1 MHTESDMRKLLYV
14 CAAGLVCVILSVN
27 GCQPSP
33 NPTPVVTPPGT
44 AAPIDQAWAQYKADQ
59 IALFQ
64 AAKANSA
71 NLADPNAFFNYINGS
86 LTATPASG
94 TVGNLAKDF
103 GPAGAAI
110 GQAFTASGPAAACD
124 MGVQIWSGGAIPAA
138 SQPIQPP
145 QPQMKKGK

>member
-1 MHTESDMRKLLYV
+1 MHTESDMRKMLYV
-14 CAAGLVCVILSVN
+14 CVAALACVVLSVN
-27 GCQPSP
+27 GCQPMP
-33 NPTPVVTPPGT
+33 PVVGPPST
-44 AAPIDQAWAQYKADQ
+44 SAPIDQAWAQYKADQ

-71 NLADPNAFFNYINGS
+71 NLTDPNAFFNYINGS
-86 LTATPASG
+86 LTTTPASG

-110 GQAFTASGPAAACD
+110 GQVFTASGPAAACD
-124 MGVQIWSGGAIPAA
+124 LGVQIWSGGAIPAA

-145 QPQMKKGK
+145 QPQIKKGK